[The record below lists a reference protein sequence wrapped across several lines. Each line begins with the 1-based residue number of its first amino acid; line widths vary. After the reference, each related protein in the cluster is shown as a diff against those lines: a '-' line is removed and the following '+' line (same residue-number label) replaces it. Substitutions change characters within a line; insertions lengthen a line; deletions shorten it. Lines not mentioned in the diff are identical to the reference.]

1 MTAERAVRALAG
13 IMVLVSII
21 LTYWVSGYFVW
32 LTVFVGANLVQSAF
46 TGVCPAEAVFR
57 KLGMR

>member
-32 LTVFVGANLVQSAF
+32 LTIFVGVNLLQSAF
-46 TGVCPAEAVFR
+46 TGFCPAEAVFR